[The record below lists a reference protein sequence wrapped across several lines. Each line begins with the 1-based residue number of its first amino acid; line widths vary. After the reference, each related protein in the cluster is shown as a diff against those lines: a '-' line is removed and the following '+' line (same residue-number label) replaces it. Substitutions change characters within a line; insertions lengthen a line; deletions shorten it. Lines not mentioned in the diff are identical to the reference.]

1 MRQQLNS
8 GEHFWR
14 GNAALTL
21 IVARQLDPYGRGK
34 PSRYRPGDSLLAFL
48 EAL

>member
-14 GNAALTL
+14 GNALL
-21 IVARQLDPYGRGK
+21 VQIVARQAADAEAAEAQAT
-34 PSRYRPGDSLLAFL
+34 SRRAVHP
-48 EAL
+48 